1 MNKKYFVL
9 MMLSLALYSQ
19 SSFAAEVVDSQNQ
32 NISIEQKNNTKLK
45 QFVQTKGPVKV
56 DFVEVIPGAFKAVIK
71 DKSIDTKAL
80 SIGDEII
87 LERMEKEHGSQRLK
101 TSGNPDFGSEYK
113 TFDPLYNDKDEKALK
128 EIKHYNTESTRN
140 EGYFIGGRNKP
151 LRIVS
156 PYMKKNG
163 QGEIKLTNPVNT
175 KDYRTRADRDAA
187 NEREIREYL
196 DKNKGKG
203 HDLFTARSKAE
214 IKESLEEFFKPIE
227 LIQYPI
233 NNPKDYKR
241 MPTIPGFPKNMP
253 SFAKNIHMHSNPGFL
268 QGRAYVQ
275 FGFGGTSEQL
285 KPYIDEAL
293 SDSKVV
299 VLKADISNVYVKR
312 YIDSNMA
319 YADSL
324 YALIPRLIL
333 TVKNTTV
340 PMGKFIQERQDHPID
355 KSVDEIYELEN
366 QVLAE
371 FNKVQIADEDNSAK
385 YKRYFETRK
394 RIEDA
399 RDALK
404 PKPDYENKRSK
415 DKVYPIYTEKENQK
429 LQKQYLHRLSYNED
443 SIEIPDNYVLYV
455 YDFGGSRNHPYSLG
469 AAVSPDKNYI
479 IYFCQQG

>member
-1 MNKKYFVL
+1 ML
-9 MMLSLALYSQ
+9 LSLTL
-19 SSFAAEVVDSQNQ
+19 SSHFSLAATVDGGNLNTSA
-32 NISIEQKNNTKLK
+32 ELKNNAKSN
-45 QFVQTKGPVKV
+45 QPVQTKAPVKLE
-56 DFVEVIPGAFKAVIK
+56 FVEIIPGAFKAVIK

-80 SIGDEII
+80 SMGDEII
-87 LERMEKEHGSQRLK
+87 LERMEKEYASQRLK
-101 TSGNPDFGSEYK
+101 ISEKPDFGSEYK
-113 TFDPLYNDKDEKALK
+113 TFDPLYNDKDETALK

-140 EGYFIGGRNKP
+140 EGYFIGGREKP

-163 QGEIKLTNPVNT
+163 KGEIKLTNPVNT

-187 NEREIREYL
+187 NERKIREYL

-214 IKESLEEFFKPIE
+214 IKESLEEFLKPIE

-241 MPTIPGFPKNMP
+241 MPMIPGFPKNMP

-275 FGFGGTSEQL
+275 FAFGGTPEQL

-299 VLKADISNVYVKR
+299 ILKADISNVYVKQF
-312 YIDSNMA
+312 IDSNMA

-324 YALIPRLIL
+324 SALIPRSIL

-355 KSVDEIYELEN
+355 KTVDEIYELEN

-371 FNKVQIADEDNSAK
+371 FNKVQIADEDNNAK
-385 YKRYFETRK
+385 YKRYFEIRK
-394 RIEDA
+394 RIQDE

-404 PKPDYENKRSK
+404 SKQDYENKRSK
-415 DKVYPIYTEKENQK
+415 DKVYPTYTEKENRK
-429 LQKQYLHRLSYNED
+429 LQQQYLHRLSYNED
-443 SIEIPDNYVLYV
+443 SVEIPDNYILYLF
-455 YDFGGSRNHPYSLG
+455 DFGGTWNHPYSLG
-469 AAVSPDKNYI
+469 AAVSPDRNYI

>member
-1 MNKKYFVL
+1 
-9 MMLSLALYSQ
+9 MMLSLALSSQ
-19 SSFAAEVVDSQNQ
+19 FSLAATVDEINTNTSA
-32 NISIEQKNNTKLK
+32 ELKNNAKSN
-45 QFVQTKGPVKV
+45 QPVQTKAPVKLE
-56 DFVEVIPGAFKAVIK
+56 FVEIIPGAFKAVIR
-71 DKSIDTKAL
+71 DKSINPKKL
-80 SIGDEII
+80 SIEDEIT
-87 LERMEKEHGSQRLK
+87 LERKEKEYASQQLK
-101 TSGNPDFGSEYK
+101 ISEKPDFGSEYK
-113 TFDPLYNDKDEKALK
+113 IFDPLYNDKDEQALK

-140 EGYFIGGRNKP
+140 EGYFIGGREKP

-163 QGEIKLTNPVNT
+163 KGEIKLTNPVNT

-214 IKESLEEFFKPIE
+214 IKEFLEEFFKPIE

-233 NNPKDYKR
+233 NNPKDYKM
-241 MPTIPGFPKNMP
+241 MPKIPGFPKNMP

-275 FGFGGTSEQL
+275 FAFGGTPEQL
-285 KPYIDEAL
+285 KPYIDEAH
-293 SDSKVV
+293 SNSKVV
-299 VLKADISNVYVKR
+299 LSKSDLSNVYVKQF
-312 YIDSNMA
+312 IDSKMD

-324 YALIPRLIL
+324 SALIPRSIL

-366 QVLAE
+366 QVLVE
-371 FNKVQIADEDNSAK
+371 FNKVQIPDEDDSAK
-385 YKRYFETRK
+385 YKRYFEIRK

-404 PKPDYENKRSK
+404 PKPNYENKRSK
-415 DKVYPIYTEKENQK
+415 DKVYPIYTEKENRK
-429 LQKQYLHRLSYNED
+429 FQKQYLHRLSYNED
-443 SIEIPDNYVLYV
+443 SVEIPDNYVLYLF
-455 YDFGGSRNHPYSLG
+455 DFGGTRNHPYSLG
-469 AAVSPDKNYI
+469 AAVSPDRNYI

>member
-1 MNKKYFVL
+1 ML
-9 MMLSLALYSQ
+9 LSLVVSSQ
-19 SSFAAEVVDSQNQ
+19 FSLAATVDRANQ
-32 NISIEQKNNTKLK
+32 NTSAELKNNTKSN
-45 QFVQTKGPVKV
+45 QSVQTKGPVKV

-113 TFDPLYNDKDEKALK
+113 TFDSLYNDKDEKALK

-175 KDYRTRADRDAA
+175 KDYRTRADRDKA
-187 NEREIREYL
+187 NEKAIREYL
-196 DKNKGKG
+196 DQNKG
-203 HDLFTARSKAE
+203 HDLFTVRSKQE
-214 IKESLEEFFKPIE
+214 IKESLESLFKPIE
-227 LIQYPI
+227 LIEYPI

-275 FGFGGTSEQL
+275 FGFGGTPEQL

-293 SDSKVV
+293 SNSKVV

-324 YALIPRLIL
+324 YALIPRSIL

-340 PMGKFIQERQDHPID
+340 PMGKFIQDRQDHPID

-371 FNKVQIADEDNSAK
+371 FNKVQIADEDNSSK

-455 YDFGGSRNHPYSLG
+455 FDFGGSRNHLYSLG

>member
-9 MMLSLALYSQ
+9 MMLSLALSSQ
-19 SSFAAEVVDSQNQ
+19 FSLGATVDEINPNTSAEL
-32 NISIEQKNNTKLK
+32 KNNAKSN
-45 QFVQTKGPVKV
+45 QPVQTKAPVKLE
-56 DFVEVIPGAFKAVIK
+56 FVEIIPGAFKAVIK

-80 SIGDEII
+80 SMGDEII
-87 LERMEKEHGSQRLK
+87 LERMEKEYASQRLK
-101 TSGNPDFGSEYK
+101 ISEKPDFGSEYK
-113 TFDPLYNDKDEKALK
+113 TFDPLYNDKDETALK

-140 EGYFIGGRNKP
+140 EGYFIGGREKP

-163 QGEIKLTNPVNT
+163 KGEIKLTNPVNT

-187 NEREIREYL
+187 NERKIREYL

-214 IKESLEEFFKPIE
+214 IKESLEEFLKPIE

-233 NNPKDYKR
+233 NNPKDYKQLS
-241 MPTIPGFPKNMP
+241 TVSGFPKKIP
-253 SFAKNIHMHSNPGFL
+253 GFAKNIHMHSNPGFL

-275 FGFGGTSEQL
+275 FAFGGTPEQL
-285 KPYIDEAL
+285 KTYIDEAL
-293 SDSKVV
+293 SNSKVV

-324 YALIPRLIL
+324 YALIPRSIL

-340 PMGKFIQERQDHPID
+340 PMGKFIQERQDNPID

-371 FNKVQIADEDNSAK
+371 FNKVQIPDEDNSAK

-394 RIEDA
+394 RIQDD

-404 PKPDYENKRSK
+404 PKPDYGNKRFK
-415 DKVYPIYTEKENQK
+415 DKVYPIYSEKENRK

-455 YDFGGSRNHPYSLG
+455 FDFGGTRNHPYSLG

-479 IYFCQQG
+479 IYFLQQG